1 MSGGRRRRPSIPI
14 LLAVALMATL
24 FAAPVGAAGATPT
37 LRLFVSSTQITVERN
52 RHGFVSIDPGAWV
65 TPVTDDFELWVSR
78 PDYDTP
84 ITIKQVDADTKA
96 VLRTFSAKNLEG
108 WTGLKGFGHYV
119 VEDANGEI
127 VLEETVPF
135 CPNSWQRERLSDDGP
150 IALRLPRILW
160 RRVRGAL
167 HQGID
172 LGPRSGMGGTGR
184 RGLLLRVRMEGRPAP
199 LHGQVLDRSCVDG
212 SVVDRARGRHGRDPR
227 DGGRPRDA
235 RGRGA

>member
-1 MSGGRRRRPSIPI
+1 MSGGSRRRPSVPI

-24 FAAPVGAAGATPT
+24 FAAPVGAAGTTPT

-52 RHGFVSIDPGAWV
+52 RHGFVSVDPGAWV

-127 VLEETVPF
+127 VLRETVPD
-135 CPNSWQRERLSDDGP
+135 PVVQGSLRPSPRDRSGASIWDGRHP
-150 IALRLPRILW
+150 SSGATTTGSHGRPTGATTRSGSRSI
-160 RRVRGAL
+160 VRGWICCRS
-167 HQGID
+167 HPGTPW
-172 LGPRSGMGGTGR
+172 PRST
-184 RGLLLRVRMEGRPAP
+184 
-199 LHGQVLDRSCVDG
+199 
-212 SVVDRARGRHGRDPR
+212 
-227 DGGRPRDA
+227 
-235 RGRGA
+235 

>member
-1 MSGGRRRRPSIPI
+1 MSGGRRRRPSVPI

-24 FAAPVGAAGATPT
+24 FAGPVGAAGTTPT

-108 WTGLKGFGHYV
+108 WTGLKGFGHYA

-127 VLEETVPF
+127 VLRGTVPF
-135 CPNSWQRERLSDDGP
+135 CPNSWRRERLSDDGP
-150 IALRLPRILW
+150 IAPQLTPDPVAQDSRRPSPRDRSGGSIW
-160 RRVRGAL
+160 DGRHRSSGATTRGSHGRPTGATTRSGSRSIVRGRICCRS
-167 HQGID
+167 HPGTPW
-172 LGPRSGMGGTGR
+172 PRST
-184 RGLLLRVRMEGRPAP
+184 
-199 LHGQVLDRSCVDG
+199 
-212 SVVDRARGRHGRDPR
+212 
-227 DGGRPRDA
+227 
-235 RGRGA
+235 

>member
-1 MSGGRRRRPSIPI
+1 MSGGRRRRPSVPI

-24 FAAPVGAAGATPT
+24 FAAPVGAAGTTPT

-108 WTGLKGFGHYV
+108 WTGLKGFGHYA
-119 VEDANGEI
+119 VEDANREI
-127 VLEETVPF
+127 VLRGTVPF
-135 CPNSWQRERLSDDGP
+135 CPNSWRRERLSDDGP
-150 IALRLPRILW
+150 ITPDYPGSCGAGFAAPFTKGSIWGSIWDGRHRSSAATTRGSHGRPTGATTRSGSRSI
-160 RRVRGAL
+160 VRGRICCRS
-167 HQGID
+167 HPGTPW
-172 LGPRSGMGGTGR
+172 PRST
-184 RGLLLRVRMEGRPAP
+184 
-199 LHGQVLDRSCVDG
+199 
-212 SVVDRARGRHGRDPR
+212 
-227 DGGRPRDA
+227 
-235 RGRGA
+235 